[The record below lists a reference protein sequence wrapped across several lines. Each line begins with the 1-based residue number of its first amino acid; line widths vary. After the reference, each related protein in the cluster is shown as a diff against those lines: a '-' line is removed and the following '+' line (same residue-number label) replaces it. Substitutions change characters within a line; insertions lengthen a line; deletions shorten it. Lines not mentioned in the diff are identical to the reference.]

1 MKNLIKKILLQ
12 EAAGI
17 SFDVRNWVEVLYPL
31 IMELDSSESEIIVAG
46 EDYPELFEAFPVDY
60 FVIDFNDWINGYL
73 EKTSGIDEN
82 GYYVVHLSILN
93 RFKDNPYLKTILNH
107 ELKHAYQ
114 DWQRQSKNYPG
125 LGETKESKEFYT
137 LDFIKVLTDKINVG
151 YFFKNI
157 LKNYYLLSDLEL
169 NAFLENVYDKD
180 KLNPYK
186 NIVSGLRNYDA
197 LKSAQNENQNKLQ
210 SDWETLLT
218 LDIPFL
224 KKHKTYQDFLNA
236 STKYFNQKAD
246 KIMRKINKMEYVHR
260 DRDLSENLLK
270 EQMVC
275 HLISPR
281 GKGKGGYMS
290 NEEALNMIN
299 KMQIEGRK
307 EIHDPQIWAK
317 FVETLSEFKQNIKNV
332 DTNND
337 TVDTYLHKLRELLKC
352 YNLDGDIDNS
362 TKDFV
367 F

>member
-1 MKNLIKKILLQ
+1 MKSLIKKILLH
-12 EAAGI
+12 EVAGI
-17 SFDVRNWVEVLYPL
+17 SFAVRNWTETIYPL
-31 IMELDSSESEIIVAG
+31 ILELDDSEDSIIVAG
-46 EDYPELFEAFPVDY
+46 EDYPELFEDFSVDY

-73 EKTSGIDEN
+73 EKTSGIDKD

-93 RFKDNPYLKTILNH
+93 RFRKDPYLKTILNH

-137 LDFIKVLTDKINVG
+137 VDFIKVLTDKIKVG
-151 YFFKNI
+151 HFFKNI

-169 NAFLENVYDKD
+169 NAFLENVYDED
-180 KLNPYK
+180 RLNPYK
-186 NIVSGLRNYDA
+186 DMVFKLKNYDIS
-197 LKSAQNENQNKLQ
+197 KSAQYENPNKLQ
-210 SDWETLLT
+210 SDWQTLLQ

-224 KKHKTYQDFLNA
+224 KKYKTYQDFLNA

-246 KIMRKINKMEYVHR
+246 KIIRKINKMEYVHR
-260 DRDLSENLLK
+260 DRGLSENLLK
-270 EQMVC
+270 EQIVC
-275 HLISPR
+275 HLVSPR

-290 NEEALNMIN
+290 NEEALDMID
-299 KMQIEGRK
+299 KIQVEGRK
-307 EIHDPQIWAK
+307 EIHDPQLWVK
-317 FVETLSEFKQNIKNV
+317 FVETLSEFRQNIKGV

-352 YNLDGDIDNS
+352 YNLTGAKDNS
-362 TKDFV
+362 PEDFV